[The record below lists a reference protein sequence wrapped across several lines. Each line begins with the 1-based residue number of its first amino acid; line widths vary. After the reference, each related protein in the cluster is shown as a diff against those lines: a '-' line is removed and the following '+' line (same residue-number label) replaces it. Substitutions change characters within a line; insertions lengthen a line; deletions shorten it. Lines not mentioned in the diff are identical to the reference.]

1 MKEKRYDEE
10 KDYVIFYELLGV
22 FLIVLLF
29 VTLLMIGNIG
39 KYLNIFLRM
48 LIGDFYTIFL
58 VIAFIFSLKLLFKF
72 NTNLLSLRFNGMYLL
87 FISLSLLSHKDIY
100 LYSLNFSNNPITG
113 LFTLYKMYFNSFDSS
128 YVYGGGIILG
138 TIYHVFY
145 FLFQEASIIIYFILL
160 FISIVFLSNNTI
172 KGFFIKLK
180 SFKGINFKRVIEYI
194 KNLQIDKRLSINIL
208 TSFIEEKREP
218 NKKGIEIVKEI
229 IKNMGLDFNMIDFYV
244 SYSYTSISLDLSIDP
259 YIFKDKI
266 EDKLK
271 MNALVYYNNNLI
283 IEIPNERRY
292 LLTLKNLVAD
302 FGLAIGYSNKKEE
315 WRFSELENIFINGEP
330 DSGII
335 TYIKALIAEVLILTD
350 KKIIIFDKKKEILDV
365 NNKRVTS
372 YIDSHPFINEI
383 NYIVDSLSNYLVII
397 NDYYSEDL
405 DYFLRNCVNKNIY
418 SVLIN
423 RNNPIDKRIL
433 NNFKTRILF
442 KSNLLYSKLILNER
456 SAVSL
461 LKKGD
466 AIIIYNN
473 ISTRIQTPYISN
485 NDFDK
490 LIRRI

>member
-1 MKEKRYDEE
+1 MKEKKYDEE

-39 KYLNIFLRM
+39 RYLNIFLRM

-58 VIAFIFSLKLLFKF
+58 VITFIFSLKLLFKF
-72 NTNLLSLRFNGMYLL
+72 NTNLLSLRFNGIYLL

-113 LFTLYKMYFNSFDSS
+113 LFTLYKMYFNSFDPS

-138 TIYHVFY
+138 TIYHLFY
-145 FLFQEASIIIYFILL
+145 FLFQDASIIIYFLLL
-160 FISIVFLSNNTI
+160 FISIIFLTNNTI
-172 KGFFIKLK
+172 KGFFVKLK
-180 SFKGINFKRVIEYI
+180 SFKGINFKKVIDYI
-194 KNLQIDKRLSINIL
+194 KNLQIDKRISINIL

-218 NKKGIEIVKEI
+218 NKKGIEIVKEKV
-229 IKNMGLDFNMIDFYV
+229 KNMGLDFNIIDFYV

-271 MNALVYYNNNLI
+271 MNVSVYYKNNLI

-292 LLTLKNLVAD
+292 LLTLKNLITD

-315 WRFSELENIFINGEP
+315 WRFSESENIFINGEK

-335 TYIKALIAEVLILTD
+335 TYVKALIAEVILLTD
-350 KKIIIFDKKKEILDV
+350 KKIIIFDKKKEINV
-365 NNKRVTS
+365 NNKRIAS
-372 YIDSHPFINEI
+372 YVDSNSFINEI
-383 NYIVDSLSNYLVII
+383 NYLVDSLSNYLVII

-405 DYFLRNCVNKNIY
+405 EYFLRNCVNKNIY
-418 SVLIN
+418 AIFIN

-456 SAVSL
+456 TAVNL

-466 AIIIYNN
+466 AIITCNN

-490 LIRRI
+490 LIRRV